1 MRALL
6 DLLLCEFQKLKRK
19 KFIQLT
25 IGAAALFPIPLT
37 ILMARD
43 SQTFDQLFRAGVL
56 FGDLLFLPCV
66 LGIIASM
73 LFLMERDND
82 TLKNLLVIPLSKT
95 KILFSKLA
103 VLLGL
108 SVLYSVAGLGASL
121 VGGLIVGNVNGLFI
135 HLAVSALLGVFVLI
149 ATLPVIMVILVSNK
163 SYIFSIILS
172 FAYAVISFA
181 IAMMFGSNPEIV
193 NAAASILPIP
203 MVMKWYLGALPVEGA
218 LAYILPYTISLPAML
233 GTMVLYGG
241 AFSALSAF
249 FYKKNTM

>member
-1 MRALL
+1 ML

-25 IGAAALFPIPLT
+25 TGAAVLFPIPIT

-43 SQTFDQLFRAGVL
+43 SQTFDQLFRAGIL

-66 LGIIASM
+66 LGVIASM

-82 TLKNLLVIPLSKT
+82 TLKNLLVIPISKT
-95 KILFSKLA
+95 KILFSKLG
-103 VLLGL
+103 VLLGM
-108 SVLYSVAGLGASL
+108 SVLYSVVGLGASL
-121 VGGLIVGNVNGLFI
+121 VGGLIVGNINDVPI
-135 HLAVSALLGVFVLI
+135 RLAVSALLGVFVLI
-149 ATLPVIMVILVSNK
+149 ATLPVIMVILVSNR

-181 IAMMFGSNPEIV
+181 ISMMFGSNPEMV
-193 NAAASILPIP
+193 NYIASILPIP
-203 MVMKWYLGALPVEGA
+203 LIMKWCLGALPVEDA
-218 LAYILPYTISLPAML
+218 LSYILPYTISLPAIIGM
-233 GTMVLYGG
+233 MALYGG

-249 FYKKNTM
+249 FYKRSEV